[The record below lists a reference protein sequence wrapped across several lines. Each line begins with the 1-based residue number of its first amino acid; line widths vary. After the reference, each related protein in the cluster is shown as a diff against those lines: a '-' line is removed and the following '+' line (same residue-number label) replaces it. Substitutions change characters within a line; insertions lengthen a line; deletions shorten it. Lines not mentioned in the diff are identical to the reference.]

1 MTKQISQP
9 DLIDALTELKL
20 DIFYNFNCHK
30 IGRIESFD
38 PANQTATISLIDKRV
53 LESSEGTQLKDYPP
67 LVDVPVHINKGSKGG
82 FTRPIEQGEYC
93 VVLFNDRNI
102 DNWFANGTV
111 NPPLND
117 KTHDLGDGLALVG
130 FFSGASP
137 LSSFDNQATEMQ
149 YEDVKIKLNS
159 SAAEISYK
167 NLEETTKIV
176 LDGKVEISNK
186 LQSLQ
191 DLINQLNTL
200 LTNFVMVD
208 NPATPTITVVPNN
221 ATQATITQLQND
233 FNQLL
238 K

>member
-137 LSSFDNQATEMQ
+137 LSGFDNQATEMQ
-149 YEDVKIKLNS
+149 YEDVKVK
-159 SAAEISYK
+159 
-167 NLEETTKIV
+167 